1 MALVPVDSWGFGT
14 VFSHFPVL
22 PGSGGSTGLPIIR
35 GQPFDPS
42 RMFKLPELPEPTGLG
57 SILLPPD
64 DDQEVEEYS
73 REEKSPSVTILIRDS
88 ESVWEQKRSEDRER
102 LEAFKEEEVPVRELD
117 LDLEERHDD
126 PLLSEVGGKSKS
138 YDLGQGDWLD
148 DSDSFREQQA
158 ALAQQARKFQEK
170 QQQADRIKAPFE
182 SRDENPDFNQE
193 TLGAHA
199 STDLNTEF
207 KPDTNS
213 VWQGELDGMVFL
225 PGNKP
230 DAEGGS
236 GESGQTGGNT
246 DPSAPPPQGGMSEP
260 PPDYDSVVQGQG
272 YVSPP
277 ALARPTIVVRNGIL
291 VHEPS
296 IPVAVD
302 LQQVMAVN
310 PELAQQRDFLQ
321 RMPPSI
327 GQLQNLGTNQ
337 GAVIEATRKLE
348 IPIGLTN
355 KFSKLQEYHLDLI
368 IDNSGSMNESDTG
381 LSTTPGGYNQLTR
394 MEELKCRLK
403 SMVPLLAAVS
413 TQGITVRCLNVYE
426 PQCIPG
432 EMPIAE
438 KECALNSIIESLQ
451 PWGGTPLNKAV
462 RDSFES
468 ARRKRQ
474 QTVAYIFTD
483 GEPSDYG
490 EGASGAKGFIKSV
503 QKIRRQEPA
512 DFYPIGMMACTDK
525 KSCIKWMNWLDNHRE
540 LGRIQVMD
548 DYFSERKEVYD
559 QHGGV
564 IPYTLGLYMAASLL
578 GPVDQMLDNLDES
591 EIFRKHEVEELMG
604 FRISQEEY
612 RRYYQGAVE
621 ARSNRKTWGRGQHPV
636 EELNREPLELMG
648 QRLYRVI
655 DGFTISDTDSDD
667 DFAMD
672 VDDPP
677 MPNVE
682 QCPCVIL

>member
-1 MALVPVDSWGFGT
+1 M
-14 VFSHFPVL
+14 VFSHLPVL
-22 PGSGGSTGLPIIR
+22 PGSGGSMGMPLVR
-35 GQPFDPS
+35 GQPLDPVQL
-42 RMFKLPELPEPTGLG
+42 FKLPEFPEQVGLG
-57 SILLPPD
+57 SVLLPPD

-73 REEKSPSVTILIRDS
+73 REEKSPSVTILVRSS
-88 ESVWEQKRSEDRER
+88 EPVWEQKRSEDRER
-102 LEAFKEEEVPVRELD
+102 LEAFKEEEVPVKEFD
-117 LDLEERHDD
+117 LDLYEREDNS
-126 PLLSEVGGKSKS
+126 PLSEVEGKSKN
-138 YDLGQGDWLD
+138 YDSGNEDWLE
-148 DSDSFREQQA
+148 DSDNFREQQA
-158 ALAQQARKFQEK
+158 ALSRQARKFQEK
-170 QQQADRIKAPFE
+170 QQQADKVKAPFE
-182 SRDENPDFNQE
+182 SRDESTDLDRE
-193 TLGAHA
+193 KLEAHA
-199 STDLNTEF
+199 SNDLSTEF
-207 KPDTNS
+207 KPDTNH
-213 VWQGELDGMVFL
+213 VWKGELDGMVFL

-236 GESGQTGGNT
+236 GESGQMNGSN
-246 DPSAPPPQGGMSEP
+246 DPSAPPPQDGISEP
-260 PPDYDSVVQGQG
+260 PPDYNSVVQGQG
-272 YVSPP
+272 YVAPQ
-277 ALARPTIVVRNGIL
+277 ALERQTIVIRNGVL

-310 PELAQQRDFLQ
+310 PELAQQSDFLQ

-327 GQLQNLGTNQ
+327 GRLQNLGANQ

-348 IPIGLTN
+348 IPIGITN

-381 LSTTPGGYNQLTR
+381 LSATPGGYTQLTR

-432 EMPIAE
+432 HLPIAD
-438 KECALNSIIESLQ
+438 KECALNSIIDSLQ

-468 ARRKRQ
+468 ARRNRQ

-490 EGASGAKGFIKSV
+490 EGASGAKGFIKTI
-503 QKIRRQEPA
+503 QKIRRQESA

-612 RRYYQGAVE
+612 QRYYQGARE
-621 ARSNRKTWGRGQHPV
+621 ARNNKKTWGRGRHPV
-636 EELNREPLELMG
+636 DELNREPLDLMG
-648 QRLYRVI
+648 HRLYRVV
-655 DGFTISDTDSDD
+655 DGFMVSDTDSDED
-667 DFAMD
+667 DFSMD
-672 VDDPP
+672 VDEPP